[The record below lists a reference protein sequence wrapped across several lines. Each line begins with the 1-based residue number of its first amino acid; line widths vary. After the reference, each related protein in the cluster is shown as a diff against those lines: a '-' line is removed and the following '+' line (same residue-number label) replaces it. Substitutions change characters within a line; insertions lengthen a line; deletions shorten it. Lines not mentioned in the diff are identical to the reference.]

1 MNKLVKTFLAFAI
14 CAAAMVISSCHNSEA
29 TEKKNRPI
37 VILYDNDVHCSV
49 DGYAKM
55 AGLRDAIAKADTAY
69 VATVSAG
76 DFLQGGLTG
85 TLSQGKDIISIMNAV
100 GYDVVTPGNHEFDYG
115 MPVML
120 QALKDLKSDVVCTN
134 LFDLKTKQP
143 VYAPYVIKT
152 FGKKKVAF
160 VGVLTPVTM
169 HSAYSAFYENGT
181 KTYDVKS
188 ADEMTVLVQKA
199 VDNARTDGAGYV
211 VLLSHL
217 GEKDNDD
224 TSVKLIHQTHGIDA
238 VLDGHTHSVI
248 EKDMIANNERVM
260 TPSTQTGTAFA
271 NIGKLYISP
280 DGKCETRLLSTAEIM
295 EENANVSQL
304 LHEIAAKHE
313 SLTTKHCA
321 TSEQKM
327 SIYDENCTRIIR
339 NHEVGIGNFI
349 ADVVA
354 AGANAPIA
362 LMSAGAIRADIPE
375 GEVTYGD
382 IMTVVPFENP
392 ICLVSMTGKQIQQ
405 VLELGAS
412 KYPGEAGEFVHVS
425 GLRYTIVAN
434 ASPKVQHVEVLQ
446 KDGSYT
452 VLDSNATYT
461 VACSEYA
468 YQTLEEKPVVIN
480 PNVGLA
486 ITLIPE
492 TIVTKFNG
500 HIDRKYAK
508 PEGRIIIK

>member
-1 MNKLVKTFLAFAI
+1 MKINKFITIAI
-14 CAAAMVISSCHNSEA
+14 CAAALAISSCRKSGEV
-29 TEKKNRPI
+29 EKETDRPI

-49 DGYAKM
+49 DGYAKI

-69 VATVSAG
+69 VAVVSAG

-85 TLSQGKDIISIMNAV
+85 TLSQGSDIISIMNAV

-120 QALKDLKSDVVCTN
+120 QVLKDLKSDVVCTN
-134 LFDLKTKQP
+134 LFDLRTNRA
-143 VYAPYVIKT
+143 VYAPYVIKS
-152 FGKKKVAF
+152 FGKKMVAF
-160 VGVLTPVTM
+160 VGVLTPITM
-169 HSAYSAFYENGT
+169 KSAYSAFYENGVQ
-181 KTYDVKS
+181 TYDVKS
-188 ADEMTVLVQKA
+188 ADVMTDLVQKA
-199 VDNARTDGAGYV
+199 VDNARSEGADYV

-217 GEKDNDD
+217 GEKDSDD
-224 TSVKLIHQTHGIDA
+224 TSVDLIHNTHGIDV

-248 EKDMIANNERVM
+248 EQDLIANKETLM
-260 TPSTQTGTAFA
+260 IPSTQTGTAFA
-271 NIGKLYISP
+271 NIGKLYISRN
-280 DGKCETRLLSTAEIM
+280 GMCETRLLPAAEVM

-304 LHEIAAKHE
+304 LREIAAKYE
-313 SLTTKHCA
+313 SLTSKHCA
-321 TSEQKM
+321 TSAQSM
-327 SIYDENCTRIIR
+327 SIYDENGTRIIR

-354 AGANAPIA
+354 AGADAPIA
-362 LMSAGAIRADIPE
+362 LMSAGAIRADIPK

-405 VLELGAS
+405 VLEVGAAN
-412 KYPGEAGEFVHVS
+412 YPGEAGEFVHVS
-425 GLRYTIVAN
+425 GLRYTIATS
-434 ASPKVQHVEVLQ
+434 ASPKVQYVEVQ
-446 KDGSYT
+446 QEDGSFT

-492 TIVTKFNG
+492 TISTKFNG
-500 HIDRKYAK
+500 IIGSRYAK

>member
-1 MNKLVKTFLAFAI
+1 MMKVNTFITIAI
-14 CAAAMVISSCHNSEA
+14 CVVAMVISSCSNSEVA
-29 TEKKNRPI
+29 EGADRPI

-55 AGLRDAIAKADTAY
+55 AGLRDAIVEADTAY
-69 VATVSAG
+69 VAVVSAG

-85 TLSQGKDIISIMNAV
+85 TLSQGKDIISIMNIV

-120 QALKDLKSDVVCTN
+120 RALKDLKSDVVCTN
-134 LFDLKTKQP
+134 LFDLRTNQP

-169 HSAYSAFYENGT
+169 HSAYSAFYDNGA
-181 KTYDVKS
+181 KAYNVKS
-188 ADEMTVLVQKA
+188 ADEMTALVQKA
-199 VDNARTDGAGYV
+199 VDQARSEGADYV

-217 GEKDNDD
+217 GEKDSDD
-224 TSVKLIHQTHGIDA
+224 TSVNLINNTHGIDA

-248 EKDMIANNERVM
+248 EQDMIANKETVL
-260 TPSTQTGTAFA
+260 TPSTQTGTAFV
-271 NIGKLYISP
+271 NIGKLYISRS
-280 DGKCETRLLSTAEIM
+280 GKCETRLLPVAEVT
-295 EENANVSQL
+295 EENVNVSQL
-304 LHEIAAKHE
+304 LHEIAAKYE

-321 TSEQKM
+321 TSEQQM
-327 SIYDENCTRIIR
+327 SIYDESGVRIIR

-354 AGANAPIA
+354 AGADAPIA
-362 LMSAGAIRADIPE
+362 LMSAGAIRADIPK

-405 VLELGAS
+405 VLELGAA
-412 KYPGEAGEFVHVS
+412 KYPGEAGEFVHVC
-425 GLRYTIVAN
+425 GLRYTIAVN
-434 ASPKVQHVEVLQ
+434 ASPKVQQVEVQ
-446 KDGSYT
+446 QQDGSFT

-492 TIVTKFNG
+492 TIATKFNG
-500 HIDRKYAK
+500 IIGSKYAK
-508 PEGRIIIK
+508 PEGRIIMK

>member
-1 MNKLVKTFLAFAI
+1 MRKQISLIIALCAMAMTFA
-14 CAAAMVISSCHNSEA
+14 SCSNSEVNEE
-29 TEKKNRPI
+29 TDRPI

-55 AGLRDAIAKADTAY
+55 AGLRDAIVNADTAY
-69 VATVSAG
+69 VAVVSAG

-120 QALKDLKSDVVCTN
+120 QTLKDLKSDVVCTN
-134 LFDLKTKQP
+134 LFDLRTNQP

-152 FGKKKVAF
+152 YGKKKVAF
-160 VGVLTPVTM
+160 VGVLTPITI
-169 HSAYSAFYENGT
+169 HSAYSAFYENGA
-181 KTYDVKS
+181 KAYDVKS
-188 ADEMTVLVQKA
+188 AEEMTTLVQIA
-199 VDNARTDGAGYV
+199 VDQARSEGADYV

-217 GEKDNDD
+217 GEKDSDD
-224 TSVKLIHQTHGIDA
+224 TSVNLIHNTHGIDA

-248 EKDMIANNERVM
+248 EQDLIANKETVM

-271 NIGKLYISP
+271 NIGKLYISRS
-280 DGKCETRLLSTAEIM
+280 GSCETRLLSAAEVT

-304 LHEIAAKHE
+304 LHEIAAKYE

-327 SIYDENCTRIIR
+327 SIYDESGTRIIR

-354 AGANAPIA
+354 AGADAPIA
-362 LMSAGAIRADIPE
+362 LMSAGAIRADIPM

-405 VLELGAS
+405 ILELGAS
-412 KYPGEAGEFVHVS
+412 KYPGESGEFVHVS

-434 ASPKVQHVEVLQ
+434 ASPKVQLVEVQQ
-446 KDGSYT
+446 KDGSYIAI
-452 VLDSNATYT
+452 DSNATYT

-492 TIVTKFNG
+492 TITTKFNG
-500 HIDRKYAK
+500 LISSKYAK
-508 PEGRIIIK
+508 PEGRIIFWL